1 MPVSVTVVFLARAGD
16 IVGKHF
22 IRIQLD
28 RGDPDLKHLIE
39 EIGKQISPR
48 FYRGVMTGRL
58 VFSIFVNGK
67 PVDELSYKLKDG
79 DRIVFTTPEMGG

>member
-1 MPVSVTVVFLARAGD
+1 MPVNVTVVFLARAGD
-16 IVGKHF
+16 IVRKHF
-22 IRIQLD
+22 IRMQLD
-28 RGDPDLKHLIE
+28 HDDPDLKYLIE

-48 FYRGVMTGRL
+48 FYRGVITGRL
-58 VFSIFVNGK
+58 VFSIFVNGR